1 MFKQILLIG
10 NGKLSKSLQK
20 YLTDYNVIVFDK
32 DNIDKINL
40 YQGDLLIDCSLKDG
54 FDNYV
59 DYVIKHHIPLIIAA
73 TNHNQD
79 QLEKMKEIS
88 LSLPVVKSNNFSIG
102 ITLFNMILSQYKNII
117 NKYDLY
123 LFDFHHQNKKDA
135 PSGTAN
141 HFISIINQDLPCYSI
156 RSKNIIGEHT
166 IKMFSDDEEITLT
179 HKVTSSDLFSKG
191 ILMAINFIFT
201 KKTGFYTMEDILNE
215 IK

>member
-54 FDNYV
+54 FDSYV

-88 LSLPVVKSNNFSIG
+88 LSLPVV
-102 ITLFNMILSQYKNII
+102 
-117 NKYDLY
+117 
-123 LFDFHHQNKKDA
+123 
-135 PSGTAN
+135 
-141 HFISIINQDLPCYSI
+141 
-156 RSKNIIGEHT
+156 
-166 IKMFSDDEEITLT
+166 
-179 HKVTSSDLFSKG
+179 
-191 ILMAINFIFT
+191 
-201 KKTGFYTMEDILNE
+201 
-215 IK
+215 